1 MMNIKLNP
9 LWSKTVLVITF
20 SFLLLLSSYVL
31 LDPDGSSKNLSNIYN
46 FFATNF
52 ESFFLYFGFGV
63 LLILIFVGISS
74 AGSKKII
81 LEGRKD
87 YSYFSWYSML
97 FATGMGAALLYW
109 STYEWLVYYTDPI
122 VLAPVAQLDGEE
134 QLLLKARSYPLFHWT
149 FTGWALY
156 ILPTVAFV
164 FSLMK
169 NSNTPLTFS
178 GILLKKQS
186 GPIRIILDIF
196 FIGAILT
203 GAGVGLALSFPLL
216 SAAISKLF
224 NINQSLYLDFL
235 MLFICMCVVAI
246 SVYRGLQNGIKK
258 LSNFNIILVIIF
270 LFLILI
276 TGPTKYIIF
285 NTLESFSYVI
295 KNYFSLSLTKS
306 KYSLDWTVFYWAWY
320 IALAPAVG
328 AFIVNISNNKTV
340 RELIFGA
347 IIVGSLGCIFHIGV
361 LSNISI
367 YFYENAILDAPKIYE
382 DGSLTSHAL
391 VVETIS
397 SLNFGLVFLIIF
409 AIIAVVFLCTTYDS
423 LSYILATASMK
434 NFKDKPTRSLRVF
447 FAIILMIQPA
457 LIMFMGG
464 KDSFMWLL
472 VVISVPLMVIYIF
485 LILSIFKNA
494 IKFKKS

>member
-1 MMNIKLNP
+1 MINIKLNP

-20 SFLLLLSSYVL
+20 CFLLLLSSYVL
-31 LDPDGSSKNLSNIYN
+31 IDPQGSAKNLLSIYN
-46 FFATNF
+46 FFAINF
-52 ESFFLYFGFGV
+52 ESLFLYFGFFV
-63 LLILIFVGISS
+63 LVFLVLIALSKS
-74 AGSKKII
+74 GSKKIV
-81 LEGRKD
+81 LEGRSD

-109 STYEWLVYYTDPI
+109 STYEWLVYYTNPI
-122 VLAPVAQLDGEE
+122 EGEE
-134 QLLLKARSYPLFHWT
+134 RSLLKARSYPLFHWM

-178 GILLKKQS
+178 GILLKEQS

-203 GAGVGLALSFPLL
+203 GAGVGLALSFPLM

-224 NINQSLYLDFL
+224 NLNQTIYLDFL
-235 MLFICMCVVAI
+235 MLLICMCIVSI

-258 LSNFNIILVIIF
+258 LSNFNIILVITF
-270 LFLILI
+270 LTLILV
-276 TGPTKYIIF
+276 TGPTKYIVI
-285 NTLESFSYVI
+285 NTLEPVTYVL
-295 KNYFSLSLTKS
+295 KNYLSLSLFKS
-306 KYSLDWTVFYWAWY
+306 QYSLDWTVFYWAWY

-347 IIVGSLGCIFHIGV
+347 LIVGSLGCIFHIGV

-367 YFYENAILDAPKIYE
+367 YFYENGILDAPKIYA
-382 DGSLTSHAL
+382 DQSLTSHAL
-391 VVETIS
+391 VIETIS
-397 SLNFGLVFLIIF
+397 SLNYGTLFLILF
-409 AIIAVVFLCTTYDS
+409 TIIAVVFLCTTYDS
-423 LSYILATASMK
+423 LSYILAAASMK
-434 NFKDKPTRSLRVF
+434 NFKDMPSRSLRVF

-457 LIMFMGG
+457 LIMFLGG

-472 VVISVPLMVIYIF
+472 VVISVPLMIIYLF
-485 LILSIFKNA
+485 LILSILKNA

>member
-1 MMNIKLNP
+1 MINIKLNP

-31 LDPDGSSKNLSNIYN
+31 IDPKGSAKNLLSIYS
-46 FFATNF
+46 FFAINF
-52 ESFFLYFGFGV
+52 ESLFLYIGFGV
-63 LLILIFVGISS
+63 LVFLVVIAFSKS
-74 AGSKKII
+74 GSRKIV
-81 LEGRKD
+81 LEGRSD

-109 STYEWLVYYTDPI
+109 STYEWLVYYTNPI
-122 VLAPVAQLDGEE
+122 EGED
-134 QLLLKARSYPLFHWT
+134 QSLLKARSYPLFHWM

-169 NSNTPLTFS
+169 NPNTPLTFS
-178 GILLKKQS
+178 GILLKEQS
-186 GPIRIILDIF
+186 GPIRILLDIF

-203 GAGVGLALSFPLL
+203 GAGVGLALSFPLM

-224 NINQSLYLDFL
+224 GLSQTIYLDFV
-235 MLFICMCVVAI
+235 MLLICMCIVSI

-258 LSNFNIILVIIF
+258 LSNFNIILVISF
-270 LFLILI
+270 LTLILI
-276 TGPTKYIIF
+276 TGPTKYIVI
-285 NTLESFSYVI
+285 NTFEPVTYVL
-295 KNYFSLSLTKS
+295 KNYLSLSLLKS
-306 KYSLDWTVFYWAWY
+306 QYSLDWTVFYWAWY

-347 IIVGSLGCIFHIGV
+347 LIVGSLGCIFHIGV

-367 YFYENAILDAPKIYE
+367 YAYENGILDAPKIYA
-382 DGSLTSHAL
+382 DQSMTSHAL
-391 VVETIS
+391 VIETIS
-397 SLNFGLVFLIIF
+397 SLDYGTFFLILF
-409 AIIAVVFLCTTYDS
+409 TIIAVVFLCTTYDS

-434 NFKDKPTRSLRVF
+434 NFKDKPSRSLRVF

-457 LIMFMGG
+457 LIMFLGG

-472 VVISVPLMVIYIF
+472 VVISVPLILIYLF
-485 LILSIFKNA
+485 LILSIIKNA